1 MTINP
6 EPRLAPRS
14 PTSFVKI
21 LFDQVPAVHY
31 LLTFL
36 IAALL
41 AGCGGQSP
49 LPARETSQPG
59 ASQAPPAVH
68 GQAHLQ
74 PTSAGFLRDGQP
86 FSWRGITAFRL
97 LDYIADGQE
106 GRTVEYLQWA
116 QLLQLTV
123 VRVLALL
130 DGFFDLTPEAVGQF
144 DRVTCIGVL
153 MILADPRTALERMW
167 ECVAPGGD
175 LVLWVYAREGNRALL
190 PFITVV
196 RAVGS
201 RLPLPVVDKMA
212 RAATSVVLPIIKIIP
227 IQTEYYRHLRRLSR
241 KNVQSII
248 FDQMI
253 PRNAAY
259 WSRDQLLQLLSV
271 IPAKPHIELVQ
282 GNSWHVR
289 IQKPLD

>member
-1 MTINP
+1 MVLRGSSNSEITLTQLEEIPSEAAVAESDSKPADAGGSADRFGYEWAQYNEILP
-6 EPRLAPRS
+6 ESRLQLERWLGS
-14 PTSFVKI
+14 TGLLSFRDKSV
-21 LFDQVPAVHY
+21 LDV
-31 LLTFL
+31 
-36 IAALL
+36 
-41 AGCGGQSP
+41 GCGMGRNP
-49 LPARETSQPG
+49 YWMATVGARAITCIDADERCVELTRTNLS
-59 ASQAPPAVH
+59 SFSEITVH
-68 GQAHLQ
+68 HL
-74 PTSAGFLRDGQP
+74 S
-86 FSWRGITAFRL
+86 
-97 LDYIADGQE
+97 
-106 GRTVEYLQWA
+106 V
-116 QLLQLTV
+116 
-123 VRVLALL
+123 
-130 DGFFDLTPEAVGQF
+130 FDLTPEAVGQF

-212 RAATSVVLPIIKIIP
+212 RAATSVVLPVIKIIP

>member
-1 MTINP
+1 MVLRGSSNSEITLTQLEEIPSEAAVAESDSKPADAGGSADRFGYEWAQYNEILP
-6 EPRLAPRS
+6 ESRLQLERWLGS
-14 PTSFVKI
+14 TGLLSFRDKSV
-21 LFDQVPAVHY
+21 LDV
-31 LLTFL
+31 
-36 IAALL
+36 
-41 AGCGGQSP
+41 GCGMGRNP
-49 LPARETSQPG
+49 YWMATVGARAITCIDADERCVELTRTNLS
-59 ASQAPPAVH
+59 SFSEITVH
-68 GQAHLQ
+68 HL
-74 PTSAGFLRDGQP
+74 S
-86 FSWRGITAFRL
+86 
-97 LDYIADGQE
+97 
-106 GRTVEYLQWA
+106 V
-116 QLLQLTV
+116 
-123 VRVLALL
+123 
-130 DGFFDLTPEAVGQF
+130 FDLTPEAVGQF

-212 RAATSVVLPIIKIIP
+212 RAATSLVLPVIKIIP

>member
-1 MTINP
+1 MVLRGSSNSEITLTQLEEIPSEAAVAETDSKPADAGGSADRFGYEWAQYNEILP
-6 EPRLAPRS
+6 ESRLQLERWLGS
-14 PTSFVKI
+14 TGLLSFRDKSV
-21 LFDQVPAVHY
+21 LDV
-31 LLTFL
+31 
-36 IAALL
+36 
-41 AGCGGQSP
+41 GCGMGRNP
-49 LPARETSQPG
+49 YWMATVGARAITCIDADERCVELTRTNLS
-59 ASQAPPAVH
+59 SFSEITVH
-68 GQAHLQ
+68 HL
-74 PTSAGFLRDGQP
+74 S
-86 FSWRGITAFRL
+86 
-97 LDYIADGQE
+97 
-106 GRTVEYLQWA
+106 V
-116 QLLQLTV
+116 
-123 VRVLALL
+123 
-130 DGFFDLTPEAVGQF
+130 FDLTPEAVGQF

-212 RAATSVVLPIIKIIP
+212 RAATSVVLPVIKIIP